1 MDWLTEN
8 KLPVGKWVSS
18 FVDWITDNLGWFF
31 DGIAIGLET
40 MIDGLLWLLQAPHP
54 FVTIA
59 IVAGLAWVLLAGAI
73 MAEIVATTSMK
84 MSAGLT
90 RLGPTAVMV
99 VGYLIAFGLL
109 AVALK
114 RIEIGVAYA
123 IWSGVGIVLIT
134 ALAWIVHG
142 QKLDLPALIG
152 MGLIIAGVVVLNL
165 FSKTTVG

>member
-1 MDWLTEN
+1 M
-8 KLPVGKWVSS
+8 GGS
-18 FVDWITDNLGWFF
+18 GM
-31 DGIAIGLET
+31 G
-40 MIDGLLWLLQAPHP
+40 
-54 FVTIA
+54 
-59 IVAGLAWVLLAGAI
+59 AGLAWVLLAGAI

-123 IWSGVGIVLIT
+123 IWSGVGTAAIATIGVLAFGESMNTIKLVSLGLIVLG
-134 ALAWIVHG
+134 V
-142 QKLDLPALIG
+142 IG
-152 MGLIIAGVVVLNL
+152 LNL
-165 FSKTTVG
+165 SSGH